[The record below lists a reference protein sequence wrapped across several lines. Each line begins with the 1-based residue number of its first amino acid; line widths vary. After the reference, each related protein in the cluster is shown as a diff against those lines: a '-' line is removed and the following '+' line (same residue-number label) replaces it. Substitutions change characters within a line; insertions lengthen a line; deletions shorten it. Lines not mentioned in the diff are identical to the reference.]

1 VLLCRKCR
9 LVNGQAPPGTRSLED
24 LGTWRCK
31 ECHALNGQD
40 SEAKAMI
47 REIAGESTVN
57 EGGKEMQEVQ
67 GAEKVLEDQITEGDD
82 DEELEEEEII
92 SAPATST
99 RSKVR
104 QRKK

>member
-1 VLLCRKCR
+1 M
-9 LVNGQAPPGTRSLED
+9 GS
-24 LGTWRCK
+24 WRCK

-57 EGGKEMQEVQ
+57 DEAKEMQEVQ
-67 GAEKVLEDQITEGDD
+67 GAEKLSADQSTEED
-82 DEELEEEEII
+82 DEQEEEDPV
-92 SAPATST
+92 SAPASST

>member
-1 VLLCRKCR
+1 
-9 LVNGQAPPGTRSLED
+9 LED

-67 GAEKVLEDQITEGDD
+67 GAEKVVDDQSVEGVE
-82 DEELEEEEII
+82 DEEQEEEEEII

>member
-1 VLLCRKCR
+1 M
-9 LVNGQAPPGTRSLED
+9 GS
-24 LGTWRCK
+24 WRCK

-57 EGGKEMQEVQ
+57 DGAKEMQEVQ
-67 GAEKVLEDQITEGDD
+67 GAEKLSADQSTEDDD
-82 DEELEEEEII
+82 DEQEEEEPI
-92 SAPATST
+92 SAPASST

>member
-1 VLLCRKCR
+1 
-9 LVNGQAPPGTRSLED
+9 QAPPGTRSLED

-31 ECHALNGQD
+31 ECHALNGQE

-47 REIAGESTVN
+47 REIAGKSTVT

-67 GAEKVLEDQITEGDD
+67 GAEKMSEDPEFEDGQDQEEDD
-82 DEELEEEEII
+82 DDDVV